1 MRHQTVDLL
10 GRVKQHLL
18 QTKWN
23 LVVMAACCFIMAAY
37 NFVVPASGVLG
48 VAGSGLDGVISA
60 LPVCGIVAGAL
71 SLVGSFASK
80 STWVLSWVEVAFE
93 VAMFALGFWGLFFP
107 TTMGDYAGVLAF
119 AGVFAALYLVAVS
132 LEMDR
137 MGAGRWVVA
146 LCVAVV
152 VAVLALAL
160 AMGFAGV
167 SGAQGVASLMLF
179 VAAWGFVYGAVSLQG
194 VGSVE
199 DSIAAPV
206 RLFGRD
212 RA

>member
-18 QTKWN
+18 QAKWN
-23 LVVMAACCFIMAAY
+23 LVVMAACCFVMAVY

-93 VAMFALGFWGLFFP
+93 IAMFALGFWGLFFP
-107 TTMGDYAGVLAF
+107 TTMGDYAGVLA
-119 AGVFAALYLVAVS
+119 
-132 LEMDR
+132 
-137 MGAGRWVVA
+137 
-146 LCVAVV
+146 
-152 VAVLALAL
+152 
-160 AMGFAGV
+160 FAGV